1 MSDSFLFTLVPYAA
15 AGLALAGTLRRLVTR
30 APAPAK
36 APAPRRWTP
45 AGRAVL
51 AGAAIVALNHLAGL
65 AAPRAMQAFNGSPAR
80 LFTLESV
87 SLVGALLL
95 GWGLASLV
103 LRRAREGQWGAA
115 AALGLVLAQVL
126 SGVYV
131 AVTLRWGSAWYVHVA
146 VPYLRSLLAFQP
158 EATLMVRSPLAFQ
171 LHVLGGFAL
180 LAVAPFFRT
189 RPVVAVERP
198 RESVEPG
205 MLATPREETP

>member
-1 MSDSFLFTLVPYAA
+1 MSDSLLFTLVPYAA
-15 AGLALAGTLRRLVTR
+15 AGIAAAGLVHRFVTR
-30 APAPAK
+30 APPPTK
-36 APAPRRWTP
+36 ARASQDWTP

-51 AGAAIVALNHLAGL
+51 GGTAIVALNHLLGL
-65 AAPRAMQAFNGSPAR
+65 AAPRAMQLFNGSPSR
-80 LFTLESV
+80 LFALESL

-95 GWGLASLV
+95 GWGLASLT
-103 LRRAREGQWGAA
+103 LRRAREGQWGSAT
-115 AALGLVLAQVL
+115 ALGLVFAQVL

-146 VPYLRSLLAFQP
+146 VPYLRSLMAFQP
-158 EATLMVRSPLAFQ
+158 EATLMLRSPLAFQ

-189 RPVVAVERP
+189 RPVAAVVQP